1 MFSIVLFNVPALA
14 LPVSLAVTMKG
25 TNSSKGK
32 SSPTQTVADPLLS
45 LVKNDSDE
53 NASLG
58 SITQSTWMFS
68 MKMIILMKLMSTE
81 DVKCVASQLVLYSF
95 QGGYRDGKL

>member
-68 MKMIILMKLMSTE
+68 MKMIILHETNE
-81 DVKCVASQLVLYSF
+81 
-95 QGGYRDGKL
+95 YRGCEMCS